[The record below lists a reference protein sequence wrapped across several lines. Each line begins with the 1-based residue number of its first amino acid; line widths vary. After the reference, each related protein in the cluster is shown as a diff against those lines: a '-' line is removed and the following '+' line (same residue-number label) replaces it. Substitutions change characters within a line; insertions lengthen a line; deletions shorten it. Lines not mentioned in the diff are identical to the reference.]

1 MLSHRGLGLAPG
13 SFCSDAEQGHR
24 YRVPAANAC
33 GVGTGEAMN
42 YALFDHPPGGQSA
55 GSRCGG
61 DADGRPAE
69 PRTRWSV
76 PDLTEPPWLPS
87 LLFTEDLDIFSCGDK
102 VGPSLRCFSDERR
115 RHPASPRGVLTVNW
129 QGTPSPA
136 GGPPSVPGYRE
147 SKLGCGGCLLCAFL
161 WKKASAVGSPL
172 GGGGDWAL
180 VPEHLM
186 EPHA

>member
-1 MLSHRGLGLAPG
+1 
-13 SFCSDAEQGHR
+13 
-24 YRVPAANAC
+24 
-33 GVGTGEAMN
+33 MN

>member
-33 GVGTGEAMN
+33 GVGAGEAMN

-76 PDLTEPPWLPS
+76 PDLTEPPWLPLS
-87 LLFTEDLDIFSCGDK
+87 LGI
-102 VGPSLRCFSDERR
+102 
-115 RHPASPRGVLTVNW
+115 
-129 QGTPSPA
+129 
-136 GGPPSVPGYRE
+136 
-147 SKLGCGGCLLCAFL
+147 
-161 WKKASAVGSPL
+161 
-172 GGGGDWAL
+172 
-180 VPEHLM
+180 
-186 EPHA
+186 